1 MRRSCLDARNLIASE
16 SSSPFLD
23 ARVDNAALASPAT
36 SLDYRGAI
44 SAEVQGDELMWFLAL
59 PQLTRF
65 SA

>member
-1 MRRSCLDARNLIASE
+1 
-16 SSSPFLD
+16 LD